1 MSTKPQDY
9 INFLKTRISPN
20 VKPEI
25 ADMMIEYAM
34 SPDEHERVY
43 EQVREYCFHKKSP
56 VKNPKIFLVIA
67 QTGGGKSGLTSHI
80 ISNNPNTV
88 IIDSDAFKCF
98 HPKSEEISSKYPTL
112 YGYLTGLDAYLYR
125 DEAYAEALEK
135 GYNVLIEIAP
145 SSKERLF
152 NINFEELQKY
162 GYTIEANVLA
172 VSKINSL
179 LSIHER
185 FEGQIEAGMTS
196 PKLTDFKRANDSYDA
211 VELVLK
217 DLAQLPGVG
226 VSLWKRGT
234 STEKGD
240 TIPLPDLVTSDKK
253 ECVGMLETAR
263 KIDEQDTLKTAPS
276 RIQTIKSQM
285 AKRKAPADQ
294 KEQFSQ
300 IEEIVN
306 NSSKAKS

>member
-1 MSTKPQDY
+1 MAAKSKEY
-9 INFLKTRISPN
+9 IDFLKTRISPN

-25 ADMMIEYAM
+25 AEMMIEYAM
-34 SPDEHERVY
+34 TPEEHERVY
-43 EQVREYCFHKKSP
+43 DHVRYYCFHKKHP

-80 ISNNPNTV
+80 IKNNPNTV

-98 HPKSEEISSKYPTL
+98 NPRSEEISTKYPTL
-112 YGYLTGLDAYLYR
+112 YGYLTGLDAYLHR
-125 DEAYAEALEK
+125 DEAYAEALEN
-135 GYNVLIEIAP
+135 GYNILIEIAP

-152 NINFEELQKY
+152 NINFEELQKH
-162 GYTIEANVLA
+162 GYTIDANVLA

-217 DLAQLPGVG
+217 DLTELPGVS

-234 STEKGD
+234 SAQKPNE
-240 TIPLPDLVTSDKK
+240 IPLPELLTADKSNCIK
-253 ECVGMLETAR
+253 LLSVAR
-263 KIDEQDTLKTAPS
+263 KADEQSTLQTAGS
-276 RIQTIKSQM
+276 RIATIKSQM
-285 AKRKAPADQ
+285 SRRKAPAEQ
-294 KEQFSQ
+294 KAQFAQ
-300 IEEIVN
+300 IEEIVSHCN
-306 NSSKAKS
+306 KYKS